1 MRFVKPSAVQI
12 AEYWA
17 NERWKGVAAPPHG
30 MGFDIG
36 YSDALRDAL
45 RDVIAATTGG
55 RDARVDLDR
64 LRDALYLTHKE

>member
-1 MRFVKPSAVQI
+1 
-12 AEYWA
+12 
-17 NERWKGVAAPPHG
+17 

-36 YSDALRDAL
+36 YSGRCATL

-64 LRDALYLTHKE
+64 LRDALIDTQGIVALDRLSMHREPRPARFQP